1 MNKGFQVAW
10 FLLALL
16 SPLGVLAASID
27 EVTLLTK
34 VQPYEAVVDTTL
46 VTQEGK
52 RIAVERGARLNVIG
66 FTPTEAF
73 VVSRKDKPNAFVR
86 RRDIAPVKK

>member
-1 MNKGFQVAW
+1 MKKSFLASW

-27 EVTLLTK
+27 EVTFETK
-34 VQPYEAVVDTTL
+34 VRQYEAVVDTTL

-52 RIAVERGARLNVIG
+52 RIAVEKGARLNVIG

-73 VVSRKDKPNAFVR
+73 VVSRKDRPNAFVK